1 MDKEEQLERIG
12 QAHKTKV
19 EQIAGELDRIV
30 FLGEPAWELILYSS
44 LSSFAPKFLISGIPT
59 RAVLHTMLLGEVA
72 TAKSK
77 VFELIEDLAPKSYSI
92 TRSTLPSLEG
102 VATTGEIKE
111 GVVDRANNGVLI
123 IKEFREVDQSFL
135 RELMDC
141 STIKIEKRG
150 FVKETNVNMALMVG
164 VNPRDD
170 FFERGTILRQQVD
183 FQEGLLRRFDVLIP
197 LLSTTEKNA
206 ALLNMMELF
215 GGTLLTN
222 DFKEILATLATGM
235 GEIKRVC
242 LSDEYKE
249 RLKRAFID
257 LNTDLN
263 GMPLLTLRDLETLC
277 RLVNVIATANFYQ
290 MEVKNGVLMASDKD
304 VENAVS
310 LWETLIDLRRKLYT
324 STERRITTIEDVI
337 MTELL
342 KKGDMTAT
350 ELKDAIVRRGLCSS
364 RTVERK
370 MNCLVENGVIAR
382 KGRERNPTLSVCL
395 QKSFREVGVDASV
408 RKGD

>member
-1 MDKEEQLERIG
+1 MVMNKEDELIWQACETKIG
-12 QAHKTKV
+12 
-19 EQIAGELDRIV
+19 EIAGELNQTV
-30 FLGEPAWELILYSS
+30 VLGEPAWRLILYSS
-44 LSSFAPKFLISGIPT
+44 LSPFAPKFLVSGVPT

-77 VFELIEDLAPKSYSI
+77 VFGLIEALAPKSYSI

-102 VATTGEIKE
+102 VATAGEIKE

-123 IKEFREVDQSFL
+123 IKEFREIDQSFL

-150 FVKETNVNMALMVG
+150 FVKEIDVNVALLVG

-170 FFERGTILRQQVD
+170 FFKRGTILRQQVD

-206 ALLNMMELF
+206 ALLNMIELF
-215 GGTLLTN
+215 GGTPLTN
-222 DFKEILATLATGM
+222 DCKEILATLATGM

-277 RLVNVIATANFYQ
+277 RLVNVVAAANFYERKVG
-290 MEVKNGVLMASDKD
+290 MGVLMANDQD
-304 VENAVS
+304 VEDAVS

-324 STERRITTIEDVI
+324 STERHITTIEDI
-337 MTELL
+337 ISELL
-342 KKGDMTAT
+342 KRGEMTTT
-350 ELKDAIVRRGLCSS
+350 ELKDAIVERGLCSS

-370 MNCLVENGVIAR
+370 VNRLVEKGVITR
-382 KGRERNPTLSVCL
+382 EGKERNPTLSVCL
-395 QKSFREVGVDASV
+395 QKSFREVGVDAC
-408 RKGD
+408 GGEPT

>member
-1 MDKEEQLERIG
+1 MNKEEQLERIG
-12 QAHKTKV
+12 QARKTKI
-19 EQIAGELDRIV
+19 EHIARELNSIIV
-30 FLGEPAWELILYSS
+30 LDECVWELILYSA
-44 LSSFAPKFLISGIPT
+44 LSPFAPKFLVSGVPA

-77 VFELIEDLAPKSYSI
+77 VFGLIEALAPKSYSI

-102 VATTGEIKE
+102 VATAGEIKE
-111 GVVDRANNGVLI
+111 GVVDRANNGVLV

-150 FVKETNVNMALMVG
+150 FVKEIDVNVALLVG
-164 VNPRDD
+164 VNPRED

-183 FQEGLLRRFDVLIP
+183 FQEGLLRRFDVLIL

-215 GGTLLTN
+215 GGNPLTN
-222 DFKEILATLATGM
+222 DFKETLATLATGM
-235 GEIKRVC
+235 EEIKRVC

-290 MEVKNGVLMASDKD
+290 REVKNSVLTANDQD

-324 STERRITTIEDVI
+324 STERHITTIEDTI
-337 MTELL
+337 LELL
-342 KKGDMTAT
+342 KNGEMTAT
-350 ELKDAIVRRGLCSS
+350 ELKDAIVGRGLCSS

-370 MNCLVENGVIAR
+370 VNRFVEYGVIAR
-382 KGRERNPTLSVCL
+382 EGKERNPTLSVCL
-395 QKSFREVGVDASV
+395 KKSFREVGVDAC
-408 RKGD
+408 GGEPT